1 MPEIAWQ
8 YSTIYSYG
16 EKQLVE
22 GIPLSNSTEVAIYA
36 IVITRK
42 LQQSIILVYMFQL
55 QLILIFSFFTRFDF
69 FFSEIHSYW
78 PRKWTT
84 FIETALRTRGRNRP
98 VSIKY
103 HILDSS
109 KEKLI
114 LQSQSIFKAKR
125 MLNRYS
131 LYVG

>member
-42 LQQSIILVYMFQL
+42 LQQSTILVYMFQL
-55 QLILIFSFFTRFDF
+55 HLICSFLTRFDDFF

-78 PRKWTT
+78 P
-84 FIETALRTRGRNRP
+84 
-98 VSIKY
+98 
-103 HILDSS
+103 
-109 KEKLI
+109 
-114 LQSQSIFKAKR
+114 
-125 MLNRYS
+125 
-131 LYVG
+131 

>member
-42 LQQSIILVYMFQL
+42 LQQSGVYVSVTFNL
-55 QLILIFSFFTRFDF
+55 LFSFLTRFDDF
-69 FFSEIHSYW
+69 FFFFFRNS
-78 PRKWTT
+78 
-84 FIETALRTRGRNRP
+84 FLLALKMNNL
-98 VSIKY
+98 
-103 HILDSS
+103 H
-109 KEKLI
+109 
-114 LQSQSIFKAKR
+114 
-125 MLNRYS
+125 
-131 LYVG
+131 

>member
-22 GIPLSNSTEVAIYA
+22 GISLSNSTEVAIYA

-55 QLILIFSFFTRFDF
+55 HLICFSPF
-69 FFSEIHSYW
+69 
-78 PRKWTT
+78 
-84 FIETALRTRGRNRP
+84 
-98 VSIKY
+98 
-103 HILDSS
+103 
-109 KEKLI
+109 
-114 LQSQSIFKAKR
+114 
-125 MLNRYS
+125 
-131 LYVG
+131 